1 MDDLLNESPDH
12 VVVRELSDIDELLLE
27 KAESNIGISNHD
39 MLKLYVPTYED
50 CLRALA
56 EHCRSIESSD
66 SATFYMKCQIDH
78 ARLLDISRGY
88 EAVLADSLN
97 WYLRQL
103 GTRGDALPLG
113 ERIRLPQMDSGLEG
127 LGIKE

>member
-1 MDDLLNESPDH
+1 
-12 VVVRELSDIDELLLE
+12 
-27 KAESNIGISNHD
+27 
-39 MLKLYVPTYED
+39 
-50 CLRALA
+50 
-56 EHCRSIESSD
+56 
-66 SATFYMKCQIDH
+66 MKCQIDH